1 MKRRQKCCRGYQN
14 TQISA
19 SSSSENKPRKQS
31 LLLPRKDITNIRMT
45 EACSICVSIG
55 PATYFEFKTILFR
68 RHSELLVVLT
78 VKILHAE
85 IKAKDFHWIYLYD
98 LKS

>member
-1 MKRRQKCCRGYQN
+1 MKRRQKFCGGYQN
-14 TQISA
+14 AQIPA
-19 SSSSENKPRKQS
+19 SSSSEHKPRKQS
-31 LLLPRKDITNIRMT
+31 LLLPRKGITNIRMAET
-45 EACSICVSIG
+45 CSICVSIG
-55 PATYFEFKTILFR
+55 PAAYYEVKTILFS

-85 IKAKDFHWIYLYD
+85 IKANDFHWIYVYD